1 MRQSQRPAGI
11 SLAEVSHPWGRSG
24 GSFLGQGF
32 PVAARDLPVGE
43 RNSPGGSNLLSAS
56 LNNSPSSLKVPSRMR
71 QAAAYYMEVIKG
83 ERMSSEM
90 NGLTTLKFS
99 SDIYNIYSAGASGK
113 MFKIILN

>member
-1 MRQSQRPAGI
+1 M
-11 SLAEVSHPWGRSG
+11 
-24 GSFLGQGF
+24 
-32 PVAARDLPVGE
+32 AARDLPVGE

-99 SDIYNIYSAGASGK
+99 STMVLITRRGSAK
-113 MFKIILN
+113 MFKIISNLVRAPCTGI